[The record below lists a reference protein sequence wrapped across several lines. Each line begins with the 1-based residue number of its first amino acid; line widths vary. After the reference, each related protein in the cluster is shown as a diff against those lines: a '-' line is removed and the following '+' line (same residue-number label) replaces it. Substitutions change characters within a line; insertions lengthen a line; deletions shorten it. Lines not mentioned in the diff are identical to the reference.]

1 LKTALPAP
9 TPQQIHAL
17 FLNAFNRGDVE
28 TLVALYE
35 PGAVLA
41 VGNGNAIGHPAIRRA
56 YQRLLADGAR
66 MQLETAA
73 VLESGDGLAVLHAR
87 WTYRRGQEAV
97 SGMSTEVVRRQPDG
111 SWRFVIDEPK
121 TPNTGEP

>member
-1 LKTALPAP
+1 MPAP

-41 VGNGNAIGHPAIRRA
+41 VGNGNAIGHTAIRRA

-66 MQLETAA
+66 MQLAWPYCMHPGAT
-73 VLESGDGLAVLHAR
+73 S
-87 WTYRRGQEAV
+87 RGQEAI

-121 TPNTGEP
+121 TPNTGGP